1 WHGPGGCPRCKSN
14 EPKDVVLW
22 IGDISIYAG
31 TDVDYAPWELIVKW
45 MRLPPP
51 KRILFDG
58 IEQTYRPYSCSRRQL
73 ARKNELKARDAIEKS
88 SEGLDQTYDKLQKL
102 ISQLEIL
109 GETISQVDY
118 ESEVS
123 KNVLPSKWKTQ
134 TLIWRNKP
142 NLDTLSMDDLY
153 NNLKIY
159 ETEVKGSLRSN
170 QNSLECACCIFL
182 ISLQFQS
189 SVCPQLNDEDL
200 QQIDSNDLEEM
211 DLKWQMAMSP
221 RENRNREPVR
231 RNMIVETTKTKA
243 LVAQDGLGYD
253 WSDQAE
259 EGPTNFALMAYTS
272 SSSSRCLL
280 KQIFRKKFEKAE
292 KERDDLKL
300 TLEKFG
306 NSSKNLRKL
315 LEIQVSDK
323 FKTGVGFD
331 SQVVN
336 SHVFDS
342 QENESHTVYLGAAN
356 SEAIDSVSKPKS
368 VGEHLLKTR
377 YLIGEVVNETGFTR
391 NPQLELQEK
400 GVIDSGCSRHMTRN
414 KSYLSDYE
422 EIDGGFV
429 TFEGDPKG
437 SRITSKDTKC
447 VVLSPD
453 FKLLDEN
460 HVLLR
465 VPRKDNMY
473 SVDLKNIVPSGGL
486 TCLFA
491 KATLD
496 ESNLWHRRLGH
507 INFKTLNKLVRG
519 NLVRGLPSK
528 IFENN
533 HTCVA
538 CQKGKKHKASCKTK
552 INSTQQNGVA
562 ERKNRTLIEAARTML
577 ADSKLPTTFW
587 AEAVNTACY
596 VQNRVLVIKPHNKTP
611 YELFLEKKPV
621 LSFMRPFGCPV
632 TILNTIDH
640 LGKFDGKADEGFF
653 VGYST
658 SSKAYMDSPN
668 ARFKPSGEEEKIDSE
683 HQENEDIYGCI
694 DDPNMPNLEEIVYSD
709 HDEKVGVEADMN
721 NLATNV
727 HVSPIPTT
735 RVYKDHPLEQIIGDI
750 NSAPQTR
757 RMTKNVTEHEV
768 RTLIDLPWQ
777 EGPLFPDKVYKVEK
791 ALYGLHQAPR
801 AWYET
806 LSTYLLENG
815 FRRGTID
822 KTLFIKK
829 NKGDI
834 LLLQGVGV
842 TSSLV
847 YKESLCVEFEQMMH
861 KDSGEFYEELTFFL
875 GLQVKQKD
883 DGIFI
888 SQDKYVADILKKFDF
903 ATIKTSNTP
912 IKTNKAFFKDEE
924 DEDVDVHLYRSM
936 IGSLMYLTA
945 SRPDIMFAVCACAS
959 FQVTPKV
966 SHLHVVKRIFKYLK
980 GQHKLGLWYL
990 RDSPFDLEAFSD
1002 SDYAGASL
1010 DKKSTTGGC
1019 QFLSKRL
1026 ISWQCKKQTIV
1037 ANSTTEAENPVFHSK
1052 TKHIEIRHHFIRDS
1066 YEKKLIHVIK
1076 IHIDHNVAD
1085 LLIKAFDVSSGPIHL
1100 VADKTVYKE
1109 WEDRMGRAT
1118 TTSSSLEAEQ
1128 DSEIGVNTG
1137 VLKLMLLSLKLNA
1150 NVVRLNLLLPVL
1162 VYAARRSLTTVRHKL
1177 MLTGITSYCWDHCRL
1192 IQLIGY
1198 ADTTLVDKK
1207 KVIISETSIRS
1218 DLKLDDTDGIDC
1230 LPTTTVFAELERMGI
1245 MASANICLATNQK
1258 FNLSKY
1264 IFDNMVK
1271 NLDGGIKFLMY
1282 PRFVQVFLD
1291 KQVEGMSKHKG
1302 VYVTPSHTKKVF
1314 ANMKRPCKGFSGR
1327 VTPLFST
1334 MMVQAT
1340 EDMGRKQRKD
1350 SGPTEPV
1357 TDEAHVST
1365 PSYDPPQ
1372 SGEDSM
1378 QLFELMNLCTSLQD
1392 KVLDLEKAKTA
1403 QAKEITSLKKIVKQL
1418 EKRRKSRPSGLRRL
1432 RKVGSTSRVES
1443 FNDASLGAQEDASK
1457 QRRKIEDLDADAEVT
1472 LVNKTQEMN
1481 DDNLMFDTGVL
1492 EEQELEFEKVK
1503 EPVVSVATTTK
1514 SIPVSAAE
1522 VVTTTSASVEI
1533 TDELTLAQTLIEI
1546 KTAKPKPVTTVAT
1559 TVTSIRPRAKGI
1571 IFHDQEEQVP
1581 ASTKTFS
1588 SSQSQVKDK
1597 GKGIMVEP
1605 KVPLKKKDRVALNEE
1620 MARNLEAR
1628 LQAELIEEERLARQ
1642 KEEEANSK
1650 AGRTGGGYDEIEK
1663 LFNKEMK
1670 RVNIFVDMN
1679 SEVVKGS
1686 ETRTEE
1692 SYKRARDEL
1701 ESDMSKKQ
1709 KIDEHVE
1716 AEKDD
1721 DPEEE
1726 EMKKAYGG

>member
-1 WHGPGGCPRCKSN
+1 MTHPHLKVNFVPKAVLMKSGIKSLN
-14 EPKDVVLW
+14 TAGQNFSKAAVSVNTVRPINTTYTRPIVNSARKVSNVLNKAQTHVRRPFNK
-22 IGDISIYAG
+22 S
-31 TDVDYAPWELIVKW
+31 TTNKNSNLKEKVNIVKGDVTTVG
-45 MRLPPP
+45 P
-51 KRILFDG
+51 K
-58 IEQTYRPYSCSRRQL
+58 
-73 ARKNELKARDAIEKS
+73 
-88 SEGLDQTYDKLQKL
+88 
-102 ISQLEIL
+102 
-109 GETISQVDY
+109 
-118 ESEVS
+118 
-123 KNVLPSKWKTQ
+123 
-134 TLIWRNKP
+134 
-142 NLDTLSMDDLY
+142 
-153 NNLKIY
+153 
-159 ETEVKGSLRSN
+159 
-170 QNSLECACCIFL
+170 
-182 ISLQFQS
+182 
-189 SVCPQLNDEDL
+189 
-200 QQIDSNDLEEM
+200 
-211 DLKWQMAMSP
+211 
-221 RENRNREPVR
+221 
-231 RNMIVETTKTKA
+231 
-243 LVAQDGLGYD
+243 
-253 WSDQAE
+253 
-259 EGPTNFALMAYTS
+259 
-272 SSSSRCLL
+272 
-280 KQIFRKKFEKAE
+280 
-292 KERDDLKL
+292 
-300 TLEKFG
+300 
-306 NSSKNLRKL
+306 
-315 LEIQVSDK
+315 
-323 FKTGVGFD
+323 
-331 SQVVN
+331 VV
-336 SHVFDS
+336 
-342 QENESHTVYLGAAN
+342 
-356 SEAIDSVSKPKS
+356 
-368 VGEHLLKTR
+368 
-377 YLIGEVVNETGFTR
+377 R

-400 GVIDSGCSRHMTRN
+400 GVIDSGCSRNITGN

-429 TFEGDPKG
+429 AFGGDPKG
-437 SRITSKDTKC
+437 SRITSKGKISTDTKC
-447 VVLSPD
+447 VILSPD

-552 INSTQQNGVA
+552 TVSSISQPLQMLHMDLFGPTFVKGLMKKMYCLVVTDDYSRFSWVFFLATKDETSEILKTFITGIENLIDLKVKVIRCDNRTEFKNKVMNQLCEKKGIKREFSVARTPQQNRVA
-562 ERKNRTLIEAARTML
+562 ERKNRTLIEAARTIK

-658 SSKAYMDSPN
+658 SSKAYMVFNNRTRIVKENLHVKFSEKTPNIAGNGPNWLFDIDALTISMNYKPVMAGNQTNGNAGTKENIDAGQDGKKIVPDQKYILLPLLTSDPSLSKSSKDSPN

-694 DDPNMPNLEEIVYSD
+694 DEPNMPNLEEIVYSD

-757 RMTKNVTEHEV
+757 RMTKNVTGHVEPKKKV
-768 RTLIDLPWQ
+768 WTLVDLPHGKRAIGTKWVYRNKKNDREAIKLFLAYASFMGFIMYQ
-777 EGPLFPDKVYKVEK
+777 MDVKSAFLYGTIEEEVYVCQPPGFEDLQFPDKVYKVKK
-791 ALYGLHQAPR
+791 ALYGLHQDPR

-815 FRRGTID
+815 FRRCTID

-834 LLLQGVGV
+834 LLLQ
-842 TSSLV
+842 V
-847 YKESLCVEFEQMMH
+847 YVDDIIFGSTKKSLCVEFEQMMH
-861 KDSGEFYEELTFFL
+861 KRFQMSSMRELTFFL
-875 GLQVKQKD
+875 RLQVKQKD

-888 SQDKYVADILKKFDF
+888 SQDKYVAAIWNKFDF
-903 ATIKTSNTP
+903 ATIKTANTP
-912 IKTNKAFFKDEE
+912 IKTNKALLKDEE
-924 DEDVDVHLYRSM
+924 AEDVDVHLYRSM

-945 SRPDIMFAVCACAS
+945 FRPDIMFAVYAYAR

-966 SHLHVVKRIFKYLK
+966 SHLHAVKRIFKYLK

-1076 IHIDHNVAD
+1076 IHTDHNVAD
-1085 LLIKAFDVSSGPIHL
+1085 LLIKAFDVSRLDERECISKQKW
-1100 VADKTVYKE
+1100 VKDKTVYKE

-1128 DSEIGVNTG
+1128 DS
-1137 VLKLMLLSLKLNA
+1137 
-1150 NVVRLNLLLPVL
+1150 
-1162 VYAARRSLTTVRHKL
+1162 
-1177 MLTGITSYCWDHCRL
+1177 
-1192 IQLIGY
+1192 
-1198 ADTTLVDKK
+1198 DTTLVDKK

-1230 LPTTTVFAELERMGI
+1230 LPTTTVFAELERMGT
-1245 MASANICLATNQK
+1245 MASAIICLATNQK

-1340 EDMGRKQRKD
+1340 EDMGADSATPTDSHSTPIISQPSSSKPQKKKSRRKQRKD

-1378 QLFELMNLCTSLQD
+1378 QLSELMNLCTSLQE

-1403 QAKEITSLKKIVKQL
+1403 QAKEITSLKKRVKQL

-1443 FNDASLGAQEDASK
+1443 SNDASLGAQEDASK
-1457 QRRKIEDLDADAEVT
+1457 QGRKIEDLDADAEVT
-1472 LVNKTQEMN
+1472 LVNETQEMN
-1481 DDNLMFDTGVL
+1481 DDNLMFDIGML

-1514 SIPVSAAE
+1514 SILVSTAE
-1522 VVTTTSASVEI
+1522 VVTTTSVSVEI
-1533 TDELTLAQTLIEI
+1533 TNELTLAQTLIEI
-1546 KTAKPKPVTTVAT
+1546 KTAKPKPVTIVAT

-1642 KEEEANSK
+1642 KEEEANV
-1650 AGRTGGGYDEIEK
+1650 ALIE
-1663 LFNKEMK
+1663 
-1670 RVNIFVDMN
+1670 
-1679 SEVVKGS
+1679 S
-1686 ETRTEE
+1686 
-1692 SYKRARDEL
+1692 
-1701 ESDMSKKQ
+1701 
-1709 KIDEHVE
+1709 
-1716 AEKDD
+1716 
-1721 DPEEE
+1721 
-1726 EMKKAYGG
+1726 